1 MHILRNYKSLI
12 FPILLFIPVVILSV
26 LGIHGS
32 SIGIYNQFFYG
43 PDYKDPNLLFG
54 EVRPVRSDEYTV
66 STPWALA
73 QVKNGLEEP
82 NTLYLASQDI
92 SISDAPTDNWA
103 GLFEPQ
109 NWGFLI
115 LPVEQAFAFRW
126 WIKAFLLTVA
136 AYMLFMMISK
146 NDIAVSIMAALSL
159 TFSPFIQWWYST
171 SVTEITSYGLFAFIF
186 FLKLMNDR
194 KWVTKVIDSLLLIF
208 FAVCFALTLYPPFQI
223 PFAILLLVAGMGYLF
238 TRLPAM
244 RKRDVRNLA
253 LNMGLIVV
261 SIGLILAF
269 YYISNQNA
277 FQALAGTVYPG
288 IRESRGGDMMP
299 FKALAGFYNV
309 QLQANGRKIPS
320 ILNHNQSEAAS
331 FFFFSLFLLPF
342 FLYHLISSVVHKEPI
357 DWPLSLTIVLLCV
370 LLVWGVVGFPA
381 RLARMLLLNHI
392 DSYRMLFMFGVA
404 NHLLMLYYLYRVK
417 INLTT
422 AYKIAALLYSLG
434 VAIIIY
440 VIGRDLRAIEPDYI
454 GSTIKILSISS
465 AAGIMMFLLLYQKG
479 RLFFG
484 LFLAFTLLST
494 YYVNPLYRGLSPLLG
509 SRVSEAIQ
517 QIQQENP
524 RAGWVVYGDFMFG
537 NYLAANGAH
546 VLNGTY
552 YYPNLKF
559 WSQFDPDHRYEKI
572 YNRYAHILVSPAD
585 NSKIK
590 FKLQQ
595 NDLVQMNISPCSPVL
610 DHLGIKYY
618 LFFAPPLENTCLSK
632 VSEIDYPKLSIYIFK
647 STD

>member
-1 MHILRNYKSLI
+1 MLILRKYKFYI
-12 FPILLFIPVVILSV
+12 FPVLLSIPVVLLSV

-32 SIGIYNQFFYG
+32 SIGIYNQIFYG

-54 EVRPVRSDEYTV
+54 EVRPVRSDEYMV

-82 NTLYLASQDI
+82 NTLYLATQDI

-109 NWGFLI
+109 NWAFAI

-126 WIKAFLLTVA
+126 WIKAYMLTLA

-171 SVTEITSYGLFAFIF
+171 SVTEIASYGLFAFIF
-186 FLKLMNDR
+186 FLKLINDR
-194 KWVTKVIDSLLLIF
+194 TWDAKIRDSLLLIF
-208 FAVCFALTLYPPFQI
+208 FAICFALTLYPPFQI
-223 PFAILLLVAGMGYLF
+223 PFAVLLLFGGIGYLF
-238 TRLPAM
+238 TKIPAM
-244 RKRDVRNLA
+244 SKSEIGRLA
-253 LNMGLIVV
+253 FNMGLIVV
-261 SIGLILAF
+261 TVGAILAF
-269 YYISNQNA
+269 YYVSNRNA

-288 IRESRGGDMMP
+288 IRESHGGDMMP
-299 FKALAGFYNV
+299 FKALAGFYNM
-309 QLQANGRKIPS
+309 QLQENSRKIPP

-331 FFFFSLFLLPF
+331 FFFFSFFLLPF
-342 FLYHLISSVVHKEPI
+342 FLYHIISSIIHKEPI
-357 DWPLSLTIVLLCV
+357 DWPLLLTMLVLCA
-370 LLVWGVVGFPA
+370 LLVWGVIGFPA
-381 RLARMLLLNHI
+381 RLARMLLFNHV

-404 NHLLMLYYLYRVK
+404 NHLLMLYYLYRV
-417 INLTT
+417 IIRLTP
-422 AYKIAALLYSLG
+422 AYKIVAVLYSLG

-440 VIGRDLRAIEPDYI
+440 MIGRDLRAIEPNYI
-454 GSTIKILSISS
+454 GSTIKILLISLAS
-465 AAGIMMFLLLYQKG
+465 GIMMFLLLYQKG

-484 LFLAFTLLST
+484 LFLAFTLMST
-494 YYVNPLYRGLSPLLG
+494 YYVNPFYRGLSPLLG
-509 SRVSEAIQ
+509 SQIAEAIQ
-517 QIQQENP
+517 RIQQENP
-524 RAGWVVYGDFMFG
+524 QAAWVVYDNFQFG

-552 YYPNLKF
+552 YYPNLEF
-559 WSQFDPDHRYEKI
+559 WSHFDPNHRYEKI
-572 YNRYAHILVSPAD
+572 YNRYAHILVSAAD

-595 NDLVQMNISPCSPVL
+595 NDLVQMNISPCSSIF
-610 DHLGIKYY
+610 DELGIKYY
-618 LFFAPPLENTCLSK
+618 VFFAPPPDSTCLTK
-632 VSEIDYPKLSIYIFK
+632 IKEIDYPKLSIYIFK

>member
-1 MHILRNYKSLI
+1 MQLLQRNKNYI
-12 FPILLFIPVVILSV
+12 FPILLFIPVVILSL

-54 EVRPVRSDEYTV
+54 EIRPVRSDEYMV

-82 NTLYLASQDI
+82 NTLYLAAQDT
-92 SISDAPTDNWA
+92 SISDAPTDGWA
-103 GLFEPQ
+103 GIFEPQ
-109 NWGFLI
+109 NWGFTI

-126 WIKAFLLTVA
+126 WIKAYMLTVA
-136 AYMLFMMISK
+136 AYILFMMISK

-186 FLKLMNDR
+186 FLKLINDR
-194 KWVTKVIDSLLLIF
+194 KLGTKIIDSLLMIF
-208 FAVCFALTLYPPFQI
+208 FAVCFALTLYPPFQL
-223 PFAILLLVAGMGYLF
+223 PFAVLLLFAGLGYLL
-238 TRLPAM
+238 TKAIAM
-244 RKRDVRNLA
+244 SKPDIRNLV
-253 LNMGLIVV
+253 LFLGLIAV
-261 SIGLILAF
+261 SVGLILAF
-269 YYISNQNA
+269 YYVSNRNA

-288 IRESRGGDMMP
+288 IRESHGGDMMP
-299 FKALAGFYNV
+299 FKALAGFYNM
-309 QLQANGRKIPS
+309 QLQENTRKIPP

-331 FFFFSLFLLPF
+331 FFFFSFFLLPF
-342 FLYHLISSVVHKEPI
+342 FLYHIISSIIHKEPL
-357 DWPLSLTIVLLCV
+357 DLPLVLVIMILSV
-370 LLVWGVVGFPA
+370 LLVWGVIGLPG

-417 INLTT
+417 IVSTR
-422 AYKIAALLYSLG
+422 AYKIAAVLYSLG
-434 VAIIIY
+434 VTIIIY
-440 VIGRDLRAIEPDYI
+440 VIGRDLQTIEPNYI
-454 GSTIKILSISS
+454 GSIKILLISL
-465 AAGIMMFLLLYQKG
+465 AAGLMMFLLLYQKG

-484 LFLAFTLLST
+484 FFLAFTLIST

-509 SRVSEAIQ
+509 NHISKTLQ
-517 QIQQENP
+517 GLQQEDP
-524 RAGWVVYGDFMFG
+524 QAAWVVYGDFQFG
-537 NYLAANGAH
+537 NYLAANGAR

-552 YYPNLKF
+552 YYPNLEF
-559 WSQFDPDHRYEKI
+559 WSSFDPKHRYEKI
-572 YNRYAHILVSPAD
+572 YNRYAHILVLPEE

-590 FKLQQ
+590 FKLRQ
-595 NDLVQMNISPCSPVL
+595 NDLVQMNISPCSTIL
-610 DHLGIKYY
+610 DDLGIKYY
-618 LFFAPPLENTCLSK
+618 LFFAPPVENTCLIK
-632 VSEIDYPKLSIYIFK
+632 VKEIDYPKLSIYIFK